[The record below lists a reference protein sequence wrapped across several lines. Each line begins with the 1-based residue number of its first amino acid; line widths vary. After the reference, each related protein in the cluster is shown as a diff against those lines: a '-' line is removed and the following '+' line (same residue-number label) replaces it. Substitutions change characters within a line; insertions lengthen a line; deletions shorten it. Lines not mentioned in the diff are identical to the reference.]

1 MKRYRELNSFAFT
14 IFHNSVYTFFIKSV
28 LILSTVVLTIPVL
41 QGCGI
46 KAHPLDSDFTEEKD
60 ISSVKLA
67 VLKSEEE
74 QIRSLDAFVFNNDQ
88 LNRIDCYQ
96 RIDGFSG
103 AEVLIGSG
111 TGRKLILLCAN
122 APWEKI
128 RWADVYSL
136 HKASA
141 LKVDLEQEDS
151 RWPVM
156 TDLTDI
162 EAGGDG
168 HAVLERLTGEVEL
181 RSIRC
186 DFTGKP
192 YDGESI
198 TDAIAYLT
206 NVNGTCSI
214 VPSEYPV
221 MERIINHR
229 GLIPDDIQCFKDPEI
244 ILDSIGVICF
254 MRSCPG
260 IRLLCYPNTF
270 QEESISTPF
279 TRLVIEGKI
288 QGDTWYWPI
297 NINRGAGNDHEGVER
312 NHRYVYDLTIRSKGT
327 KDPDIAIT
335 HEMAETEFI
344 TEKWE
349 EKESYHVSF

>member
-14 IFHNSVYTFFIKSV
+14 IFHDSVYTFFFKSV
-28 LILSTVVLTIPVL
+28 LILSTVILTIPVL
-41 QGCGI
+41 QGCGM
-46 KAHPLDSDFTEEKD
+46 KAHPLDGDFTEEKV

-74 QIRSLDAFVFNNDQ
+74 QVRSLDALVFNDDL

-96 RIDGFSG
+96 RMDDFSG
-103 AEVLIGSG
+103 KEVLIGSG
-111 TGRKLILLCAN
+111 TGRKLVLLCAN
-122 APWEKI
+122 APWEEI
-128 RWADVYSL
+128 GWEDAYSL

-141 LKVDLEQEDS
+141 LKVDLEQED
-151 RWPVM
+151 REWPIM
-156 TDLTDI
+156 STLMHM
-162 EAGGDG
+162 EAGVNGR
-168 HAVLERLTGEVEL
+168 AELERLTGEVEL

-198 TDAIAYLT
+198 TDAIVYLT

-214 VPSEYPV
+214 LPAEEPV

-244 ILDSIGVICF
+244 IMDTIGVISF
-254 MRSCPG
+254 MRSSPE
-260 IRLLCYPNTF
+260 IRLLCYPSIF
-270 QEESISTPF
+270 QEEGISTPF

-288 QGDTWYWPI
+288 QGETWYWPI
-297 NINRGAGNDHEGVER
+297 NINRGSGNDHEGIER
-312 NHRYVYDLTIRSKGT
+312 NRRYVYDLTIRSKGT
-327 KDPDIAIT
+327 KNPDIAIT

-349 EKESYHVSF
+349 EKESYHVAF